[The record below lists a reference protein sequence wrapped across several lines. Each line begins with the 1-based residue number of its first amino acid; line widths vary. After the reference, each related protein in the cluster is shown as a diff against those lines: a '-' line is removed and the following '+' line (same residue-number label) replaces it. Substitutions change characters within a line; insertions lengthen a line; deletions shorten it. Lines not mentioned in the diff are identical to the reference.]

1 MNNLPYL
8 QPDKDFFLNVGIV
21 MLIID
26 GLAITKRK
34 KKMLTMDILQ
44 TFYFLVTRPVF
55 LNRVLDQAG
64 KEKITMSEDEYY
76 NVVTLSVNFDEL
88 FDRDKLKLIIKFL
101 SSKNWLE
108 VNYSEKD
115 GFLFQLNTEGE
126 LLVKSLSENY
136 FIKINRYINKLKL
149 LQSDNSS
156 KLNSYIN
163 LVFKQ
168 GI

>member
-1 MNNLPYL
+1 MNSLPYL
-8 QPDKDFFLNVGIV
+8 QPDKDFYLNVGIV
-21 MLIID
+21 MLIIN

-34 KKMLTMDILQ
+34 KKMLTLDILQ

-55 LNRVLDQAG
+55 LNRVLEQAG

-76 NVVTLSVNFDEL
+76 NVETLSVNFDEL

-101 SSKNWLE
+101 ASKKWLE
-108 VNYSEKD
+108 LNYNEKD
-115 GFLFQLNTEGE
+115 GFLLQLNTEGE
-126 LLVKSLSENY
+126 LRSRSLSEEY
-136 FIKINRYINKLKL
+136 FIKINRYINQLKL
-149 LQSDNSS
+149 LQSENSS

-163 LVFKQ
+163 QVFKK